1 MKMIQKAIPLLLLWA
16 VCGGT
21 AQAITVTVAGAIDY
35 TLPDNITNAGDY
47 YADVQ
52 TLTGTHNLSVTGVT
66 TPNTTGWKLYAKL
79 ESSVS
84 GLTVNVKRDGNGS
97 GGVSLSGGESYTP
110 LSTSEVLLCTATGT
124 SDISSIPFSYQ
135 VQGLRNNLS
144 QVSKGTKTWRIN
156 YRVVEDITP

>member
-16 VCGGT
+16 VCVGT
-21 AQAITVTVAGAIDY
+21 AQAISVNIAGTVDY

-52 TLTGTHNLSVTGVT
+52 SLTGTHNVSVTGVT
-66 TPNTTGWKLYAKL
+66 TPGASGWKLYARI
-79 ESSVS
+79 ESTVS
-84 GLTVNVKRDGNGS
+84 GLTVSVKRDGNGS

-110 LSTSEVLLCTATGT
+110 LSMSEVLLCTATGIN
-124 SDISSIPFSYQ
+124 DISSIPFLYQ
-135 VQGLRNNLS
+135 VQGLSSNLS
-144 QVSKGTKTWRIN
+144 QVSRGPKTWRIH